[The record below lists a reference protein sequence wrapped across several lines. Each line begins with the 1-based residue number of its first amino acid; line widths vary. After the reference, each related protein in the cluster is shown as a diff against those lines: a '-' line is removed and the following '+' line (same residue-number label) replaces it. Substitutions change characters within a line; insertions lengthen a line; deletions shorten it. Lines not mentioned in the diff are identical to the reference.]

1 MQVEYDLTL
10 EDIKA
15 FQRYHAKHPLTPRKR
30 GAWGGLAF
38 GLAGG
43 AVVVL
48 AVLGYHFLRTS
59 LLYPPYS
66 LLSIALYQLLNMA
79 PGVAVGAILALIGF
93 SLFVR
98 LLTVNAT
105 RKHLQEG
112 RNAEKALGWRRLS
125 IDPHAIRSTSA
136 FSSNANFW
144 EGIDAVVATGDYVFL
159 YITTRAAHV
168 VPRRAF
174 PDDRAFDQFVEAA
187 RRYHQISRLGEGP
200 RRPAD
205 EDEERPLPRPA
216 AVPPPLPADFA
227 AEGIVAKAP
236 PAEEAPAPPG
246 EQRGPVP

>member
-1 MQVEYDLTL
+1 MEVEYELTPEDL
-10 EDIKA
+10 KA
-15 FQRYHAKHPLTPRKR
+15 FQRYHAKHPLVPPKK
-30 GAWGGLAF
+30 GPAGILF
-38 GLAGG
+38 GLGVG

-48 AVLGYHFLRTS
+48 GVFGYHLLRNYVFS
-59 LLYPPYS
+59 SPFSPYS
-66 LLSIALYQLLNMA
+66 VALYQLLNMV
-79 PGVAVGAILALIGF
+79 PGVIVGVLLALIGF

-98 LLTVNAT
+98 LVTVNAT

-125 IDPHAIRSTSA
+125 IDPHAIRTTSA

-144 EGIDAVVATGDYVFL
+144 EGIDAVVPTSDYVFI

-187 RRYHQISRLGEGP
+187 RRYHQISRLGEAP

-205 EDEERPLPRPA
+205 EDEEPPRPRPA

-236 PAEEAPAPPG
+236 PAEEAPPPG